1 MFRKVIPK
9 FSQVAINAQRAPK
22 TNFSLQ
28 YFSTSPEEFIPQP
41 PTQVTKELVQG
52 IHNTTKFFV
61 ENGLTKQKL
70 DDIAKAAGD
79 EKTLTTRWQKMME
92 AYLGTQVHVLAA
104 LGYQGSEQGLRKF
117 YIIIYLQSTNV
128 QLLTFNGVETYNQQ
142 LAVYM
147 HNADPSTQEEMRVS
161 SRDLWRTVL
170 STAFNVSLDDI
181 SNAEMDL
188 VKARE
193 TMHKLSQKMQ
203 SPQVLESIAEKC
215 GKIPSTGNAGMDM
228 AMKHQVVQEALVH
241 DVYLGGNPSLVE
253 ECGFGTGEKA
263 YVFMQCV
270 MAQHQTDPL
279 VAQYVGTGM
288 MRVLQSAGID
298 LSQLEAAANDMR
310 NA

>member
-9 FSQVAINAQRAPK
+9 FSQVAIKAQRAPK
-22 TNFSLQ
+22 NFSLQ
-28 YFSTSPEEFIPQP
+28 YFSTSPDEFIPQP
-41 PTQVTKELVQG
+41 PTEVTKELVQG

-79 EKTLTTRWQKMME
+79 ETTLTTRWQKMME
-92 AYLGTQVHVLAA
+92 AYLGTQVHVLVA
-104 LGYQGSEQGLRKF
+104 LGYQGSEQGL
-117 YIIIYLQSTNV
+117 Q
-128 QLLTFNGVETYNQQ
+128 TYNQQ

-193 TMHKLSQKMQ
+193 TMHKVSQKMQ

-241 DVYLGGNPSLVE
+241 DVYLSGNPSLVE

-270 MAQHQTDPL
+270 MAEHQTDPL